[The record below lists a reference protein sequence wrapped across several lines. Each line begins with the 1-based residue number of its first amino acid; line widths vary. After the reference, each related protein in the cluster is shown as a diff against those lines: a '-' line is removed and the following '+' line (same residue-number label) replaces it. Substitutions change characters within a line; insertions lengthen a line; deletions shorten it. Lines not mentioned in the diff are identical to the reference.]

1 VAAPVQVAAPVVE
14 VTPAPAAAEAPQGLD
29 KRAALQSALQ
39 SALRSAGPA
48 DPDMERLLEGVLE
61 RVLSGEAAAAD
72 DSAARGR
79 HRFPEPAA
87 VSHPATTEMAAVRP
101 GLGSL
106 SDASLHD
113 ALLQDTRVPVPAVA
127 TAADDLATLTAD
139 HLDEELAELVD
150 DRSAD
155 DWAAEWADDVRV
167 RNARV
172 HEMRRDVVLDQQGNE
187 VLAHREPLVMTPSMA
202 AWPSMARTASDPAP
216 LSMDATTILPPLS
229 LLPPQRMPAIGG
241 GAPLL
246 RGRPAVPPSRR
257 PLASGPSTANR
268 PAISGRPAVPAPAR
282 REGAGRAALE
292 AAPREVALAG
302 TDIGARL
309 ATVTRLVP
317 TPSPS
322 AQLAPYGLSSGDE
335 LVVRLLALGVPE
347 FLIAPE
353 FATDAAARGLY
364 AALTRSLTD
373 RLAPVPDAPAEPGS
387 VLVVVGPGPETLA
400 AARSLAVSL
409 RLDPAAVQ
417 WATPGDAAFLAPE
430 HSRITTLETATERHR
445 ASRSAG
451 TVTIV
456 AVDAP
461 LRTGG
466 GSWLTHMLRAWTPD
480 AVWGVVDATR
490 KLEDV
495 VPWLD
500 GLPRLDAVMIQETE
514 ATADPAAVLS
524 HLTAPVARIDGA
536 RATAHRWASLLCE
549 RLEGMNS

>member
-1 VAAPVQVAAPVVE
+1 V
-14 VTPAPAAAEAPQGLD
+14 LD
-29 KRAALQSALQ
+29 QRAALQSALQ
-39 SALRSAGPA
+39 SVLRAAGPA

-61 RVLSGEAAAAD
+61 RVLSGEADATGATD
-72 DSAARGR
+72 PEESAARGR

-87 VSHPATTEMAAVRP
+87 AHPVTTEMAAVRP
-101 GLGSL
+101 DGGSVL
-106 SDASLHD
+106 AAPLP
-113 ALLQDTRVPVPAVA
+113 VPVRRDAVRPAPVA
-127 TAADDLATLTAD
+127 ASVDDLAALTAD
-139 HLDEELAELVD
+139 SVDEELAELVD
-150 DRSAD
+150 HRSAE
-155 DWAAEWADDVRV
+155 DWAADWADDVRAHWI
-167 RNARV
+167 RG
-172 HEMRRDVVLDQQGNE
+172 HELRRDVVVDQHGNE

-216 LSMDATTILPPLS
+216 MSMDATTILPPLS
-229 LLPPQRMPAIGG
+229 LLPPQRLAIGG
-241 GAPLL
+241 GAPL
-246 RGRPAVPPSRR
+246 RGRPAVPPVRR
-257 PLASGPSTANR
+257 PSAAGPSTASR
-268 PAISGRPAVPAPAR
+268 PAISGRPAVPAPVR
-282 REGAGRAALE
+282 REGAPRALE
-292 AAPREVALAG
+292 AAPREVAVAG
-302 TDIGARL
+302 VGPRL

-322 AQLAPYGLSSGDE
+322 AQMAPYGLSSGDE

-353 FATDAAARGLY
+353 FATDAAVRGLY
-364 AALTRSLTD
+364 AALTRSLSD
-373 RLAPVPDAPAEPGS
+373 RLAPAPEAPAEPGS

-430 HSRITTLETATERHR
+430 HSRITTLETATERR
-445 ASRSAG
+445 RLSERAG

-466 GSWLTHMLRAWTPD
+466 GSWLTHMLSIWGPD

-549 RLEGMNS
+549 RLEGM